1 MATEVPDNDMKKGMG
16 YLKEKFVI
24 GMTRFTDDEVERAI
38 MKVTSHMLKA
48 PNEKH
53 MQRLIAATHGNYNCG
68 KQDHGDINRYIIV
81 ELEKRSH
88 THNWVVVL
96 KSMVAFHRLMTDG
109 SVEVNRLIQ
118 LNRNCFCLRH
128 VKDLADSPDGAA
140 QQSFIEQYIR
150 YLEERSIA
158 QQALGLS
165 ARLESEAFSNA
176 ISALDLPALTRAF
189 AVLLQQME
197 AVAAVEFRPTIVD
210 NFCTLEAYRKLVVDA
225 KRLFAILMGR
235 MVWLLE
241 QFEDL
246 PLPLKQTWL
255 KLFIRFHKCSK
266 LVAAFMVQ
274 IDSANIHFG
283 EAIPR
288 LKVFPDTLQRRL
300 EDDVDASSVQKEDL
314 SALLGPQVVAEL
326 RLEPPPTAASA
337 GNNAVN
343 ERVTTPPAKVSPRL
357 TTNPAVAAPAVQPA
371 ASSAKPADPLADIFG
386 PPVPQTATAP
396 PPSTSNRAPSAA
408 AASSG
413 APPLWGT
420 ADPPAQPAR
429 YSPVDSRAAVSAPPS
444 GSFDPFTFA
453 PAPVVTPPPSATSQA
468 APLDFFSSG
477 PRAQQP
483 PPQATPPAPFSDL
496 AAQGK
501 HRAW

>member
-1 MATEVPDNDMKKGMG
+1 MSTEVPDNDMKKGMG

-53 MQRLIAATHGNYNCG
+53 MQRLIAASHGNFNCG

-109 SVEVNRLIQ
+109 SVEINRLIQ
-118 LNRNCFCLRH
+118 LNRNIFCLRH
-128 VKDLADSPDGAA
+128 IKELADSPDGAA

-158 QQALGLS
+158 QQALGMS
-165 ARLESEAFSNA
+165 SRIESDAFAAA
-176 ISALDLPALTRAF
+176 INSLDLTALTQTF
-189 AVLLQQME
+189 PVLLQQME
-197 AVAAVEFRPTIVD
+197 ALASVEFRPTIVD
-210 NFCTLEAYRKLVVDA
+210 NFCTLEAYRKLVIDG
-225 KRLFAILMGR
+225 KKLFALLMGR

-246 PLPLKQTWL
+246 PTPHKKVWL
-255 KLFIRFHKCSK
+255 KLFIRFQKCSK
-266 LVAAFMVQ
+266 LLAAFMVQ
-274 IDSANIHFG
+274 IDTANIHFG

-288 LKVFPDTLQRRL
+288 LKVFPDTLQKKL
-300 EDDVDASSVQKEDL
+300 EDEIEASAVQKEDL
-314 SALLGPQVVAEL
+314 TALLGAQAVADL
-326 RLEPPPTAASA
+326 KLQPPADPKQPRPADAATRTAS
-337 GNNAVN
+337 
-343 ERVTTPPAKVSPRL
+343 PPAKTSPRL
-357 TTNPAVAAPAVQPA
+357 TTTAQPGSAQSGPAQPPPPP
-371 ASSAKPADPLADIFG
+371 KADPLADIFG
-386 PPVPQTATAP
+386 PSGATAP
-396 PPSTSNRAPSAA
+396 PLQPSEVKRPAEVGAAPI
-408 AASSG
+408 
-413 APPLWGT
+413 LWGD
-420 ADPPAQPAR
+420 APQAAR
-429 YSPVDSRAAVSAPPS
+429 YSPVDSKAAGAPPGT
-444 GSFDPFTFA
+444 GSFDPFTFVP
-453 PAPVVTPPPSATSQA
+453 PAQTVVAPPPAQSQQ
-468 APLDFFSSG
+468 PQDFFSSA

-483 PPQATPPAPFSDL
+483 AAHTSTAPAAPFSDL

-501 HRAW
+501 QKAW